1 MQKESLKV
9 ALVKPEQKVWFIRSS
24 AGIHARHFRSA
35 SLIAIGHLEDAFEG
49 TIGDKIPSE
58 DEIKKALLSN
68 DKYSHF
74 KKNKDGKE
82 TKYLNRKGSQLLGQ
96 TKRFVNDIKQGDLVV
111 TKNEDGGYNIGI
123 CTDSQAYIEHTPIEL
138 VIPEDAKRTARDRIE
153 LKHKLRKKVTW
164 GPSVSPNELPGAVR
178 KATRGQ
184 HTITDLSPH
193 KEKVF
198 HLIYPFFTDGESLYF
213 SSKIRRQGKIGA
225 LVVGNLF
232 QNVSLA
238 ENLISQL
245 LSNSI
250 ISEELLLQLT
260 ERNAFD
266 QESAV
271 TCQAAFMSPGDFWCK
286 VPLLSESDF
295 LGQVYAGVLAFL
307 ILTGQAETVQFDP
320 MLIAPSEISATL
332 KHKEDDPD
340 SIFNDKLK
348 EPEASPLLKQIA
360 ENAQRNKEVIEK
372 IEKDRHTQEI
382 NDNLELGVTDANT
395 SRLESFTFGINI
407 IEFRKKN
414 ENN

>member
-24 AGIHARHFRSA
+24 AGIHARHFRA
-35 SLIAIGHLEDAFEG
+35 AGVIAIGHLEDAFEG
-49 TIGDKIPSE
+49 IIGDEIPSE
-58 DEIKKALLSN
+58 DEIKRALLSN
-68 DKYSHF
+68 DKYSQF

-82 TKYLNRKGSQLLGQ
+82 TKQLNRKGSQLLGQ
-96 TKRFVNDIKQGDLVV
+96 TKRFVNDVKQGDLVV
-111 TKNEDGGYNIGI
+111 TKNEDGGYSIGI
-123 CTDSQAYIEHTPIEL
+123 CTESQAYIEHTPIEII
-138 VIPEDAKRTARDRIE
+138 IPEDAKRNARDRIE

-164 GPSVSPNELPGAVR
+164 GPFVSLNELPGAVK

-250 ISEELLLQLT
+250 ISEELLLKLT

-286 VPLLSESDF
+286 VPLPGDSDF

-307 ILTGQAETVQFDP
+307 ILTGQAEAVQFDP
-320 MLIAPSEISATL
+320 MLIAPSEITVNL
-332 KHKEDDPD
+332 KHKESDPD
-340 SIFNDKLK
+340 SIFKDKLK

-360 ENAQRNKEVIEK
+360 ENAQRNKGVIEE

-395 SRLESFTFGINI
+395 SRLESFTFGINV

>member
-1 MQKESLKV
+1 MQNNSLKV
-9 ALVKPEQKVWFIRSS
+9 ALVKPDQKVWFIRSS
-24 AGIHARHFRSA
+24 TGIHARHFRSA
-35 SLIAIGHLEDAFEG
+35 SLIAIGHLEDAFGG
-49 TIGDKIPSE
+49 TVGDKIPSE
-58 DEIKKALLSN
+58 EEIRKALLSN
-68 DKYSHF
+68 DDYSHF
-74 KKNKDGKE
+74 KKNKEGKE
-82 TKYLNRKGSQLLGQ
+82 TKFLNRKGSILLGQ
-96 TKRFVNDIKQGDLVV
+96 TKRFVNDIKQGDLIV
-111 TKNEDGGYNIGI
+111 TKNEDGGYSVGI
-123 CTDSQAYIEHTPIEL
+123 CTDSQAYIEHTPVEIA
-138 VIPEDAKRTARDRIE
+138 IPEDVKRTAKDNIK

-164 GPSVSPNELPGAVR
+164 GPSISPNELPGAVR

-245 LSNSI
+245 ISNKV

-260 ERNAFD
+260 KRAAFD

-286 VPLLSESDF
+286 VPLLADSDF
-295 LGQVYAGVLAFL
+295 TGQIYAGILAFL
-307 ILTGQAETVQFDP
+307 VLTGQAEAVQFDP
-320 MLIAPSEISATL
+320 MLIAPAEISVTL
-332 KHKEDDPD
+332 KHEENDPE
-340 SIFNDKLK
+340 SIFKDKLK

-360 ENAQRNKEVIEK
+360 EKAQQNKAKLEEIER
-372 IEKDRHTQEI
+372 DRHTQEI
-382 NDNLELGVTDANT
+382 NENLELGITEANT
-395 SRLESFTFGINI
+395 NKLEGFKFGINV